1 VEDPLCPICGR
12 EPETVLHI
20 LWTCT
25 LAMGAWSVGSRRLQK
40 KCSMG
45 FENFFPL
52 VEDVSVHC
60 NQEEI
65 KLFVGIA
72 RRLWL
77 RRNDLVH
84 EGSLSHPISL
94 VQRTVTAMEEFSKA
108 HKGGEATSVLT
119 AMKTP
124 TIWTAPSSG

>member
-1 VEDPLCPICGR
+1 VDVNRKQSYISYGRVLWLWVLGVWVPEDYKR
-12 EPETVLHI
+12 
-20 LWTCT
+20 
-25 LAMGAWSVGSRRLQK
+25 
-40 KCSMG
+40 
-45 FENFFPL
+45 
-52 VEDVSVHC
+52 SVHC

-77 RRNDLVH
+77 RRNNLVH